1 MEFHCSLCPR
11 RFIFHYTY
19 FQHLHIEHRHYAC
32 EICNEILPSLKSYK
46 QHPHKHTRLEYDLC
60 QDRWKFE
67 TEFEKKVEHECWVK
81 TMLLDSV
88 EEIKKIGNKL
98 EDILIMIKGNA
109 MGLTIDET
117 NSPLFIKLKDLI
129 SRLDYEEKY
138 LNYYAKIG
146 GTVTQFASDIQI
158 QKPPKYRPDLP
169 PRSDWERT
177 D

>member
-1 MEFHCSLCPR
+1 
-11 RFIFHYTY
+11 
-19 FQHLHIEHRHYAC
+19 
-32 EICNEILPSLKSYK
+32 
-46 QHPHKHTRLEYDLC
+46 
-60 QDRWKFE
+60 
-67 TEFEKKVEHECWVK
+67 
-81 TMLLDSV
+81 
-88 EEIKKIGNKL
+88 
-98 EDILIMIKGNA
+98 

-117 NSPLFIKLKDLI
+117 SSPLFIKLKDLI